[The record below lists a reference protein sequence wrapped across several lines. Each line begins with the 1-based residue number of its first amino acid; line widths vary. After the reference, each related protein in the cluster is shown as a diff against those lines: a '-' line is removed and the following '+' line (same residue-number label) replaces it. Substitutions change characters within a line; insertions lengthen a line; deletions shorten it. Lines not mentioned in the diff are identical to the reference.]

1 MVRAHSELP
10 TGSFAVG
17 KIPPETLNRTVYT
30 HTGKPN
36 RRLLLG
42 PGIGRDVAAVS
53 NDPILILTTD
63 PVTGTSTR
71 IGEHS
76 VYINA
81 NDIATAGAKPV
92 WYLCT
97 ILLPP
102 RSTEKT
108 LSEIMKGIDRAS
120 RKLGVTVARGHTET
134 TRGLDR
140 PIIVGFMIGEK
151 RGRILRAEDGRVGDM
166 ILLTKTAGIEG
177 TAILASDY
185 AGRLKRAPARL
196 VRKAGQFSQKIS
208 VVKEALILSRLP
220 GVRVLHDPTE
230 GGVLNACWELGEASQ
245 LGVDVWADK
254 IPVAEETATICSKL
268 RLDPLKLMSSGCLL
282 AVVDPRTIDRA
293 VSSLR
298 KAGIAA
304 SVIGVMT
311 TLANGRKYTLKGK
324 RLELLPVARD
334 ELYRLA

>member
-1 MVRAHSELP
+1 MPR
-10 TGSFAVG
+10 GSFAVG
-17 KIPPETLNRTVYT
+17 KIPPETLNRTVYN

-36 RRLLLG
+36 RRLLVG
-42 PGIGRDVAAVS
+42 PGIGRDVAVVGA
-53 NDPILILTTD
+53 DPILILTTD

-81 NDIATAGAKPV
+81 NDIATAGARPV

-102 RSTEKT
+102 GSTEKT
-108 LSEIMKGIDRAS
+108 LRGVMKGIDRAS
-120 RKLGVTVARGHTET
+120 KKLGITVARGHTEV

-151 RGRILRAEDGRVGDM
+151 RGRVLRAEDARVGDM

-185 AGRLKRAPARL
+185 ADRLKQVPAKLLRRARL
-196 VRKAGQFSQKIS
+196 FSRGIS
-208 VVKEALILSRLP
+208 VAKEALVLSKIP

-230 GGVLNACWELGEASQ
+230 GGVLNACWELGEAAH

-254 IPVAEETATICSKL
+254 IPVAEETETVCSRLKL
-268 RLDPLKLMSSGCLL
+268 NPLKLMSSGCLL
-282 AVVDPRTIDRA
+282 AIVTPKAVDRA
-293 VSSLR
+293 VRSLGR
-298 KAGIAA
+298 VRVAA
-304 SVIGVMT
+304 TVIGIMT
-311 TLANGRKYTLKGK
+311 VQANGCNYTLKGK
-324 RLELLPVARD
+324 RSELTPVPHD
-334 ELYRLA
+334 ELYKLA